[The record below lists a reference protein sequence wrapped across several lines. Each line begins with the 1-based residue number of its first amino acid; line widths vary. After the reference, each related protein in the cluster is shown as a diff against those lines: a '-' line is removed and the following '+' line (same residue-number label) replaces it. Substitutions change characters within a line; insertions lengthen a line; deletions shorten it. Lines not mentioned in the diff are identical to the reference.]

1 MTVVFTFAAEPSFAQ
16 MTSHIHFHP
25 PSPPLLDPPVCFIA
39 CNFERAVCM
48 HLFRFLVQHQAEYCK
63 VAFSKPFQPR
73 SHSLSPLSVALT
85 LVGGHAI

>member
-1 MTVVFTFAAEPSFAQ
+1 MFTFAAEPSFAQ

-25 PSPPLLDPPVCFIA
+25 PSIPLLDPPEYFIA

-85 LVGGHAI
+85 LVGRHAI